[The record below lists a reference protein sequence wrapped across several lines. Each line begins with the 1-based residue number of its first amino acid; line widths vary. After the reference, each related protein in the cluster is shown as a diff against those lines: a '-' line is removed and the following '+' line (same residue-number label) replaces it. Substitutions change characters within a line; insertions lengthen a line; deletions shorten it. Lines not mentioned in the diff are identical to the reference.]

1 MSLGR
6 MNRQTMR
13 GGQGGPA
20 TGTVVPGGQGAVGEL
35 TIYLSHLHIK
45 VFCQQT
51 GGFPG
56 HLSYPWL
63 ETSLVIIMGD
73 SRDHL
78 LGATDHMKGCMQKP
92 LRNSRGMT
100 SGPQDCPEQRHW
112 SWGLACGPE
121 EHPRNTMPYGHLSP
135 LLTPPVTTPQP
146 LSLEPHDAGRRFHHQ
161 GQWGE

>member
-1 MSLGR
+1 MRAVMSLGR

-35 TIYLSHLHIK
+35 TIYLSHLYIK

-51 GGFPG
+51 RGFPG

-73 SRDHL
+73 SRNYL
-78 LGATDHMKGCMQKP
+78 LGATDH
-92 LRNSRGMT
+92 
-100 SGPQDCPEQRHW
+100 
-112 SWGLACGPE
+112 
-121 EHPRNTMPYGHLSP
+121 
-135 LLTPPVTTPQP
+135 
-146 LSLEPHDAGRRFHHQ
+146 
-161 GQWGE
+161 